1 MALAGVP
8 GGVDGGSDRCEVL
21 VVGAGPAGAD
31 LAAQIAQAGVDVILV
46 DQLGDLCRAA
56 FSSAAMPLEAVER
69 FGIPATAVA
78 AHWSRWR
85 ILGPA
90 TAMRNWPAG
99 HPLGVVLD
107 FGALRCWLAE
117 GCRAAG
123 GRVRLGLRA
132 LDCRRDGGLMMTRL
146 RAPGGAIQW
155 VRSRWVVD
163 ATGHRRA
170 LLGTPPVRGGGGSG
184 DDALVEAVGLEWL
197 VELPLRFWQRWADAL
212 TFCLGSDWVPQ
223 GYGWVFPMSPGQL
236 KIGVCRYC
244 DPNRSQPPLVRLQQ
258 SLVARLRQA
267 EGLGAMRVLD
277 RHGGRV
283 ASSVRRR
290 EPHLRNGVIGLGDTV
305 STANLLGGEGIRHAL
320 TSSRVLAP
328 LLIEQLAQDRRG
340 KPHGGSGP
348 LGRYPRRLRR
358 ALGWRWSMSGR
369 IARGTW
375 ARLHGAGGDGRLER
389 VLRGLEVRR
398 AEDLSALFFDYRFER
413 YGLRSLPYALG
424 WRRN

>member
-1 MALAGVP
+1 MALAMLP
-8 GGVDGGSDRCEVL
+8 GGGGAGSEHCEVL

-31 LAAQIAQAGVDVILV
+31 LAGQIARAGVDVILV
-46 DQLGDLCRAA
+46 DQLEDLSQAA

-69 FGIPATAVA
+69 FGIPAEAVA
-78 AHWSRWR
+78 ARWSRWR

-90 TAMRNWPAG
+90 AARRDWTAG

-107 FGALRCWLAE
+107 FGALRCWLADV
-117 GCRAAG
+117 CRSAG

-132 LDCRRDGGLMMTRL
+132 LECRRQGPVMETLL
-146 RAPGGAIQW
+146 RAPGGRTRS
-155 VRSRWVVD
+155 VRSLWVVD

-170 LLGTPPVRGGGGSG
+170 LLGTPSRHGRRPPPEGV
-184 DDALVEAVGLEWL
+184 LVEAVGLEWL
-197 VELPLRFWQRWADAL
+197 VALPLPAWRHWADAL
-212 TFCLGSDWVPQ
+212 TFCLGSDWVSQ

-244 DPNRSQPPLVRLQQ
+244 DPTRSQPSLDRLQR
-258 SLVARLRQA
+258 SMVDRLAQA
-267 EGLGAMRVLD
+267 GALGPLRVLD

-290 EPHLRNGVIGLGDTV
+290 EPHLRDGVIGLGDAV

-328 LLIEQLAQDRRG
+328 LLVEQLGGDRRR
-340 KPHGGSGP
+340 GSGGEPGP
-348 LGRYPRRLRR
+348 LRRYPRRLRR

-369 IARGTW
+369 IARRTW
-375 ARLHGAGGDGRLER
+375 ARLHGPAGDERLER
-389 VLRGLEVRR
+389 VLQGLEVRR
-398 AEDLSALFFDYRFER
+398 AEDLSALLFDYRFER
-413 YGLRSLPYALG
+413 YGLRSLPYLLG
-424 WRRN
+424 WRRT